1 MIPAGANVKG
11 KTVAASSYQNA
22 NFHLRVEDGAL
33 ATFETIAI
41 GGKLVIHLKGGR
53 LVATGDVTLGGDN
66 TGRDFGYY
74 GEDNNGTIEA
84 RGIYKSVTNVG
95 LIYHYMKNMKVGAGG
110 FGMYRKDYSIQFQK
124 DSKLTATADLAI
136 HQPISGDGPTDTD
149 WGLNL
154 NGKNFT
160 IDTAGHTVTF
170 DSYVGNGAN
179 NVSGSVVKE
188 GEGEMIMQS
197 RLKRYTSGT
206 VVNGGKLTVKL
217 TGAVG
222 SGPITVS
229 SGATLAVASG
239 VTLPGALTMAGGS
252 TLAVPVGG
260 AGSVG
265 TTFTRSGSG
274 RVNVRIGDGSAL
286 ADGDYLVASVSGG
299 IMCVPEESFALANN
313 PEEENVHFYSPDG
326 KTLRVAVGE
335 NGYNGPCVWTGE
347 AGDGKFSTPGNWL
360 VGKVPSNGASIVFN
374 AAEMSGA
381 VNDLGELQINS
392 ITFAPGTAMMG
403 VDGAA
408 FTGVKGVTNLSTS
421 ATHVFFN
428 HVAFQDA
435 VNVSQPATASNAA
448 VSGTTVRFKGGVS
461 GTAASSSVKMMYD
474 GYYTLGTLA
483 TSTDSDAA
491 RHHVMA
497 NSSVTV
503 GTLGNTHS
511 LNILSGGAVTGEVVN
526 VTPDRNNNRLW
537 AWNAGEFVITGEVV
551 ANDVINNREMVSGW
565 ENNSVGKFEKI
576 TIDGNAASKFFSF
589 GNAAKGATHQFWIGD
604 GGLNYKTSSTL
615 ARYGTGF
622 ASGDVVYLHPWH
634 NGFEIGKKG
643 DQGRF
648 RFRAS
653 GNSVLDT
660 DNEAGEGK
668 GIVFNVICESDNATS
683 PVVIAGS
690 GYVRYNAVNTHSGT
704 VAVNSGAKLELGA
717 GAKSGTGAL
726 TVKSGATL
734 SAAESGS
741 AATIGAA
748 CTLES
753 GSTLEFKFTSAG
765 DSPKFAFSAVPT
777 LGGNVYFKAD
787 AQDNV
792 LPRNRAGKWLVAT
805 GVGESFDVS
814 KLKFDDEKAP
824 KPTWVES
831 DPFFVED
838 GSLYLGV
845 KQPGFVFRI
854 R

>member
-1 MIPAGANVKG
+1 
-11 KTVAASSYQNA
+11 
-22 NFHLRVEDGAL
+22 
-33 ATFETIAI
+33 
-41 GGKLVIHLKGGR
+41 
-53 LVATGDVTLGGDN
+53 
-66 TGRDFGYY
+66 
-74 GEDNNGTIEA
+74 
-84 RGIYKSVTNVG
+84 
-95 LIYHYMKNMKVGAGG
+95 MKNMKVGAGG

-124 DSKLTATADLAI
+124 DSKLTATADLVI
-136 HQPISGDGPTDTD
+136 HQPISGDGPKDGD
-149 WGLNL
+149 WGLQL
-154 NGKNFT
+154 NGKTFT

-170 DSYVGNGAN
+170 DSAIH
-179 NVSGSVVKE
+179 GSAGKIVKE
-188 GEGEMIMQS
+188 GEGELIMQS
-197 RLKRYTSGT
+197 RKKIHNNTEVKGGT
-206 VVNGGKLTVKL
+206 LTMKLTAAA
-217 TGAVG
+217 GN
-222 SGPITVS
+222 GPISVA
-229 SGATLAVASG
+229 SGATLKMYSAS

-252 TLAVPVGG
+252 TLAVPAGG

-274 RVNVRIGDGSAL
+274 KVNVRIGDGSAL

-392 ITFAPGTAMMG
+392 VTFAPGTAMMG

-428 HVAFQDA
+428 HVAFDGA
-435 VNVSQPATASNAA
+435 INVSQQATAADTA
-448 VSGTTVRFKGGVS
+448 VSGTTVRFEGGVS
-461 GTAASSSVKMMYD
+461 GTSMASNAVKMMYN
-474 GYYTLGTLA
+474 GYYA
-483 TSTDSDAA
+483 IDSWDAPNDGNDK
-491 RHHVMA
+491 RQHILA
-497 NSSVTV
+497 NSVV
-503 GTLGNTHS
+503 VAGTIGNTHG
-511 LNILSGGAVTGEVVN
+511 LNILAGGAVTGEVVN
-526 VTPDRNNNRLW
+526 VTPDRNNNCLW
-537 AWNAGEFVITGEVV
+537 AWNAGEFVVTGEVV
-551 ANDVINNREMVSGW
+551 ANGVINNREMVSGW
-565 ENNSVGKFEKI
+565 QNNSVGKFEKI
-576 TIDGNAASKFFSF
+576 TIDGNAASKFFSL

-604 GGLNYKTSSTL
+604 GGLNFKTSSTL

-634 NGFEIGKKG
+634 SGFEIGKKG

-668 GIVFNVICESDNATS
+668 GIVFNVICESDNANS

-704 VAVNSGAKLELGA
+704 VTVNSGATLELGA

-734 SAAESGS
+734 SATESGS

-753 GSTLEFKFTSAG
+753 GSTLGFKFTSAG

-777 LGGNVYFKAD
+777 LGGNVYFKVD

-814 KLKFDDEKAP
+814 KLKFDDDKAP
-824 KPTWVES
+824 KPTWVE
-831 DPFFVED
+831 DANPFLVED
-838 GSLYLGV
+838 GDLILKV